1 MLSKFVSSIKKTIPL
16 NHNVIAAVSGGV
28 DSMVLCDLLLKSEI
42 NFSIAHINYMLRGI
56 DSDQDE
62 SFVKTYCTK
71 NKIKFFSKS
80 YDLSNSKSIQKK
92 ARELRYDFFT
102 FLSLKYNYTHIMTAH
117 HLDDN
122 IETVLI
128 NIYRGKKL
136 NPLTGIKQINNTIVR
151 PLLSFT
157 KDDIVN
163 YAKKNKLTW
172 REDKSNFENKYLRN
186 KIRNII
192 IPKIKLADPCYR
204 TNFIRLINESNKLK
218 VNNDKY
224 LEIINSE
231 YFIERKDGII
241 ESKKSNW
248 KNCNLKSV
256 EFIAFRKY
264 GFFKNSEILKILIAE
279 TGKKITSK
287 SHEILSDR
295 NKILIKKISHHNF
308 KEYNLTLGKNQHPFQ
323 IKLEKCNFSKKP
335 SKNMICIHNK
345 VSTPLKVRR
354 FKKGDIFYPY
364 GMNGKKK
371 VSKFFKDEKLSIFE
385 KQNKWLLTDAKN
397 QVLWI
402 IGMRVDRRLL
412 KTKGKCLKISI

>member
-1 MLSKFVSSIKKTIPL
+1 MLSKFVSNIKKTIPS

-28 DSMVLCDLLLKSEI
+28 DSMVLCNLLLKSEI
-42 NFSIAHINYMLRGI
+42 NFSVAHINYMLRGT

-62 SFVKTYCTK
+62 SFVKKYCKK

-80 YDLSNSKSIQKK
+80 YDLSNSKSIQKE
-92 ARELRYDFFT
+92 AREIRYDFFT
-102 FLSLKYNYTHIMTAH
+102 FLALKHSFSHILTAH

-122 IETVLI
+122 IETILI
-128 NIYRGKKL
+128 NIYRGKKR
-136 NPLTGIKQINNTIVR
+136 NPLTGIKEFNNTIFR
-151 PLLSFT
+151 PLLTFT
-157 KDDIVN
+157 KDEIVN
-163 YAKKNKLTW
+163 YAKKNKLKW
-172 REDKSNFENKYLRN
+172 REDKSNSENKYLRN

-192 IPKIKLADPCYR
+192 IPKIKSADPCYR
-204 TNFIRLINESNKLK
+204 TNFIKLIDESNKVK
-218 VNNDKY
+218 DNTDKY
-224 LEIINSE
+224 LKIINSQ
-231 YFIERKDGII
+231 YFVERKDGII

-256 EFIAFRKY
+256 EFISFRKY
-264 GFFKNSEILKILIAE
+264 GFFKNSEILKILVAE

-287 SHEILSDR
+287 THEILSDR
-295 NKILIKKISHHNF
+295 NKILIKKISDNNF
-308 KEYNLTLGKNQHPFQ
+308 KEYKLILGKNQYPFQ
-323 IKLEKCNFSKKP
+323 IKLEKCKFSKKP
-335 SKNMICIHNK
+335 TKNIICIDNK
-345 VSTPLKVRR
+345 VSIPLKIRK
-354 FKKGDIFYPY
+354 FQKGDIFYPY

-412 KTKGKCLKISI
+412 KTKGQCLKISI

>member
-1 MLSKFVSSIKKTIPL
+1 MHSKFVSTIKKTIPI

-42 NFSIAHINYMLRGI
+42 NFSIAHVNYMLRGT

-62 SFVKTYCTK
+62 LFVKTYCNK

-80 YDLSNSKSIQKK
+80 YDLSSSKSIQKK
-92 ARELRYDFFT
+92 ARDVRYDFFT
-102 FLSLKYNYTHIMTAH
+102 FLSLKHNYTHIMTAH

-122 IETVLI
+122 IETILI

-136 NPLTGIKQINNTIVR
+136 NPLTGIKQINNTILR

-172 REDKSNFENKYLRN
+172 REDKSNSENKYLRN

-192 IPKIKLADPCYR
+192 IPKIKSADPCYR
-204 TNFIRLINESNKLK
+204 TNFTRLINESNKVK
-218 VNNDKY
+218 VNTDKY

-231 YFIERKDGII
+231 NFIKRKDGII

-248 KNCNLKSV
+248 KDCNLKSV
-256 EFIAFRKY
+256 EFISFRKY
-264 GFFKNSEILKILIAE
+264 GFFKNSEILKILVAE

-295 NKILIKKISHHNF
+295 NKILIKKISYNNF
-308 KEYNLTLGKNQHPFQ
+308 NEYNLILGINQYPFQ
-323 IKLEKCNFSKKP
+323 IKLEKCKFSKKP
-335 SKNMICIHNK
+335 SKNMICIDDK
-345 VSTPLKVRR
+345 VSTPLKIRK
-354 FKKGDIFYPY
+354 FQKGDIFYPY

-371 VSKFFKDEKLSIFE
+371 LSKFFKDEKLSIFE
-385 KQNKWLLTDAKN
+385 KQDKWLLTDAKN

-412 KTKGKCLKISI
+412 KTKGQCLKISI

>member
-62 SFVKTYCTK
+62 SFVKTYCAK

-80 YDLSNSKSIQKK
+80 HDLSNSKSIQKK

-122 IETVLI
+122 IETILI

-163 YAKKNKLTW
+163 L
-172 REDKSNFENKYLRN
+172 S
-186 KIRNII
+186 
-192 IPKIKLADPCYR
+192 
-204 TNFIRLINESNKLK
+204 LIH
-218 VNNDKY
+218 
-224 LEIINSE
+224 I
-231 YFIERKDGII
+231 
-241 ESKKSNW
+241 
-248 KNCNLKSV
+248 
-256 EFIAFRKY
+256 
-264 GFFKNSEILKILIAE
+264 
-279 TGKKITSK
+279 
-287 SHEILSDR
+287 
-295 NKILIKKISHHNF
+295 
-308 KEYNLTLGKNQHPFQ
+308 
-323 IKLEKCNFSKKP
+323 
-335 SKNMICIHNK
+335 
-345 VSTPLKVRR
+345 
-354 FKKGDIFYPY
+354 
-364 GMNGKKK
+364 
-371 VSKFFKDEKLSIFE
+371 
-385 KQNKWLLTDAKN
+385 
-397 QVLWI
+397 
-402 IGMRVDRRLL
+402 
-412 KTKGKCLKISI
+412 

>member
-1 MLSKFVSSIKKTIPL
+1 MIKKFHTNIKRIIPQ

-28 DSMVLCDLLLKSEI
+28 DSMVLCNLLLKSRL
-42 NFSIAHINYMLRGI
+42 NFSIAHVNYMLRGI
-56 DSDQDE
+56 DSNKDE
-62 SFVKTYCTK
+62 SFVETYSKK

-80 YDLSNSKSIQKK
+80 FNLSNSKSIQKE
-92 ARELRYDFFT
+92 AREFRYDFFT
-102 FLSLKYNYTHIMTAH
+102 FLSIKHNFTHILTAH

-122 IETVLI
+122 IETILI

-136 NPLTGIKQINNTIVR
+136 NPLTGIKQINNNIVR
-151 PLLSFT
+151 PLLIFT

-163 YAKKNKLTW
+163 YARNNKLKW
-172 REDKSNFENKYLRN
+172 RDDKSNSENKYLRN

-192 IPKIKLADPCYR
+192 IPKIKSADPSYR
-204 TNFIRLINESNKLK
+204 TNFTRLINESNKVK
-218 VNNDKY
+218 VNTDKY
-224 LEIINSE
+224 LEIINGE
-231 YFIERKDGII
+231 YFTKGNDGII

-264 GFFKNSEILKILIAE
+264 GFFKNSEILKILVAE

-295 NKILIKKISHHNF
+295 NKILIKKICHNNL
-308 KEYNLTLGKNQHPFQ
+308 KEYSLGLGKNQYPFQ
-323 IKLEKCNFSKKP
+323 IKLEECKSSIQH
-335 SKNMICIHNK
+335 SKNMICIDEK
-345 VSTPLKVRR
+345 VSTPLKLRK
-354 FKKGDIFYPY
+354 FQKGDVFYPY

-385 KQNKWLLTDAKN
+385 KQNKWLLTDSKN

-412 KTKGKCLKISI
+412 KTKGQCLKISI

>member
-62 SFVKTYCTK
+62 SFVKTYCIK

-122 IETVLI
+122 IETILI

-136 NPLTGIKQINNTIVR
+136 NPLTGIKEVNNTIVR
-151 PLLSFT
+151 PLLTFS
-157 KDDIVN
+157 KGDIIN
-163 YAKKNKLTW
+163 YAKKNKLKW
-172 REDKSNFENKYLRN
+172 REDKSNSENKYLRN

-192 IPKIKLADPCYR
+192 IPKIKSADPCYR
-204 TNFIRLINESNKLK
+204 TNFIKLIDESNKVK
-218 VNNDKY
+218 DNTDKY
-224 LEIINSE
+224 LGIINNQ
-231 YFIERKDGII
+231 YFIKRKDGII

-256 EFIAFRKY
+256 EFISFRKY
-264 GFFKNSEILKILIAE
+264 GFFKNSEILKILVAK

-287 SHEILSDR
+287 THEILSDR
-295 NKILIKKISHHNF
+295 NKILIKKISNNNF
-308 KEYNLTLGKNQHPFQ
+308 KEYELIIGKNQYPFQ
-323 IKLEKCNFSKKP
+323 IKLEKCKFSKKP
-335 SKNMICIHNK
+335 TKNMICIDNK
-345 VSTPLKVRR
+345 VSIPLKIRK
-354 FKKGDIFYPY
+354 FQKGDIFYPY

-397 QVLWI
+397 QILWI
-402 IGMRVDRRLL
+402 IGMRVDKRLL
-412 KTKGKCLKISI
+412 KTKGQCLKISI